1 MTYYLVCY
9 LVWVMTLQKQNLKKQ
24 FIISLIFGFLIFL
37 AICIEEFFANSSVN
51 LILFTLGLGF
61 LSSTLI
67 FICFLIANVLK
78 INRILLVYFFD
89 ARRRLLQPNHGLK
102 NS

>member
-1 MTYYLVCY
+1 M
-9 LVWVMTLQKQNLKKQ
+9 
-24 FIISLIFGFLIFL
+24 IFL

-78 INRILLVYFFD
+78 N
-89 ARRRLLQPNHGLK
+89 K
-102 NS
+102 